1 MRVVLEVVAPIRRV
15 MSANVLQVVRVRSA
29 PTAGIVD
36 VVSETTSAN
45 DVEALVVEDSSM

>member
-1 MRVVLEVVAPIRRV
+1 MVAPIHRV
-15 MSANVLQVVRVRSA
+15 MSANVVKVVRTGSA